1 MKHPVPLNRRIDER
15 RIAAAARDFDPE
27 TEENGKAAWT
37 FLTCLASSPYFVSHF
52 WQKRPLLIR
61 SKEINEITQQSSG
74 KNWVEGCFTVENH
87 LKLID
92 GSYISG
98 SRTDDVLRKG
108 IKTDSWAFR
117 PIKDDPARKT
127 TWKEVKDALEGGT
140 IYFNSAGSFW
150 PSLGALCRLTN
161 YAFGL
166 PTNINIY
173 ITPPGSVLSVPP
185 HTDRQDVL
193 VFQTEGSKRWRV
205 FYPPKRIKGKDPL
218 NRGKGGD
225 VLDVKDLGKP
235 ILDVVLRNGDV
246 MYVPAGFPHTTDT
259 ATVVDD
265 ESVPAPVEEDDD
277 SKKLFDDTSVHL
289 TMGLDTH
296 VWALT
301 YAHLRWTLL
310 QRCGK
315 DWKLDIKND
324 EDYWDSMKT
333 LPIGFL
339 LRSKSEDNVED
350 VTLEELKRVL
360 NNLEPTRWTKES
372 MPSDEEIRQVVKY
385 MLEEHLSSLLEIQ
398 EIMYSDINPH
408 DENTIVKGYE
418 CTQKQDAVMQRY
430 GAFSNNDQ
438 MKHAFEKRRLE
449 REQKAASASSHE
461 L

>member
-1 MKHPVPLNRRIDER
+1 
-15 RIAAAARDFDPE
+15 
-27 TEENGKAAWT
+27 
-37 FLTCLASSPYFVSHF
+37 
-52 WQKRPLLIR
+52 
-61 SKEINEITQQSSG
+61 
-74 KNWVEGCFTVENH
+74 
-87 LKLID
+87 
-92 GSYISG
+92 
-98 SRTDDVLRKG
+98 
-108 IKTDSWAFR
+108 
-117 PIKDDPARKT
+117 
-127 TWKEVKDALEGGT
+127 
-140 IYFNSAGSFW
+140 
-150 PSLGALCRLTN
+150 
-161 YAFGL
+161 
-166 PTNINIY
+166 
-173 ITPPGSVLSVPP
+173 
-185 HTDRQDVL
+185 
-193 VFQTEGSKRWRV
+193 
-205 FYPPKRIKGKDPL
+205 
-218 NRGKGGD
+218 
-225 VLDVKDLGKP
+225 
-235 ILDVVLRNGDV
+235 

-277 SKKLFDDTSVHL
+277 SKKLFDDSSVHL

-339 LRSKSEDNVED
+339 LRSKSEDNAED
-350 VTLEELKRVL
+350 VTLEELKHVL
-360 NNLEPTRWTKES
+360 NNLEPTRWAKES

-398 EIMYSDINPH
+398 EIMYSDIDPH

-418 CTQKQDAVMQRY
+418 CTQKQDAVMQKY

-449 REQKAASASSHE
+449 REQKAASASSNE